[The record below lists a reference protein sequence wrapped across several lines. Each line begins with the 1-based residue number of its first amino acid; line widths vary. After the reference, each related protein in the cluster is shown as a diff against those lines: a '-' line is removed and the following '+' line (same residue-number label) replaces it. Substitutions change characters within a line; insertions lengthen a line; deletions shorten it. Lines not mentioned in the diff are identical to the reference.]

1 MTGELMD
8 RAPGGVAGTAGRSAG
23 DALLAAGSPAVSSGP
38 TPALVD
44 ASEAVRPG
52 EVLAILGPSG
62 SGKSTLLHCLAEA
75 GGTPASPQ
83 HLEAG

>member
-8 RAPGGVAGTAGRSAG
+8 RAAGGMAGTAGRSAG
-23 DALLAAGSPAVSSGP
+23 DVLLAAESLAVSFGP

-44 ASEAVRPG
+44 ASVAVWPG
-52 EVLAILGPSG
+52 GVLAILGPSG

-75 GGTPASPQ
+75 GGTPAAPQ